1 MMHIIMNK
9 KEYLLQKEQEVT
21 STILLIFILVTS
33 IAYGQSSTINNDY
46 QIIKSVMNNYKANEL
61 IISTDNDNSYAIS
74 IIKNEEMKEQKEHT
88 IDNMSINP
96 TIEFDS
102 DSITLKIFNTREYGH
117 LLSQE
122 SKSKWKIDGKII
134 TKSNTQN
141 DTHVT
146 KRKIWIGKPIYVKS
160 NKLALVSIRTDNWI
174 GLSIYIKDE
183 KEWREYKLIAPK
195 QISKKATKY

>member
-1 MMHIIMNK
+1 MNK

-21 STILLIFILVTS
+21 NIILLIFILVTS
-33 IAYGQSSTINNDY
+33 IAYGQSNTMNNDY
-46 QIIKSVMNNYKANEL
+46 QIIKSLMNNYKVKEL
-61 IISTDNDNSYAIS
+61 VISTDNDNSYAIS
-74 IIKNEEMKEQKEHT
+74 IIKNEEMKEQKGHI
-88 IDNMSINP
+88 IDNISIDP

-102 DSITLKIFNTREYGH
+102 DSITDKIFNTKEYSH

-122 SKSKWKIDGKII
+122 SRLKWEIDGKII
-134 TKSNTQN
+134 TKSNTQS
-141 DTHVT
+141 DTHTT

-160 NKLALVSIRTDNWI
+160 NKIALVSIRTDNWI

-183 KEWREYKLIAPK
+183 KDWREYKLIAPK